1 VSASLPDLDPL
12 GWVMYYWNSES
23 LYDKLN

>member
-1 VSASLPDLDPL
+1 VSASLDPL